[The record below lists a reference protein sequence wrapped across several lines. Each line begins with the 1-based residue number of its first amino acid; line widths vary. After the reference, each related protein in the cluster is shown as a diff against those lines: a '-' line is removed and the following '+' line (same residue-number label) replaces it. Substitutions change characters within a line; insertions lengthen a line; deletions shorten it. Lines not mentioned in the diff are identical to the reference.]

1 MNDFCAHYFEALGTH
16 EQPKL
21 KDTLARAHEI
31 RKFEIELYWKR
42 ATYFWAFQLVAFT
55 ALGLLFKAGDQY
67 SQRLIIPGS
76 IGVITG
82 FAGYLTAR
90 GSKFWQENW
99 EKHIDVLE
107 QETKER
113 LTQVIIGTR
122 PPQFSV
128 SRTNQSLL
136 LLLTYGWGVL
146 LLIAAIPQAV
156 EFLISLCPLYRGIG
170 VLILVMLACG
180 WMWWSNRT
188 YLTGRIYIFG
198 ETTWT
203 EYPSKRKSVVPFII
217 WRDPI
222 GEEPPRKES
231 AKSLP
236 DT

>member
-55 ALGLLFKAGDQY
+55 VLGLLFKAGDQY
-67 SQRLIIPGS
+67 SQRLVIPGS

-122 PPQFSV
+122 PRSSPSV
-128 SRTNQSLL
+128 
-136 LLLTYGWGVL
+136 G
-146 LLIAAIPQAV
+146 P
-156 EFLISLCPLYRGIG
+156 ISLC
-170 VLILVMLACG
+170 C
-180 WMWWSNRT
+180 SC
-188 YLTGRIYIFG
+188 
-198 ETTWT
+198 
-203 EYPSKRKSVVPFII
+203 
-217 WRDPI
+217 
-222 GEEPPRKES
+222 
-231 AKSLP
+231 
-236 DT
+236 